1 MKITYRILVI
11 NFAIVFLV
19 LGSAAFAFYSIMYSV
34 LTSQHSKYLLN
45 STNDFIYA
53 YRQSIDNTDED
64 FLYIIKN
71 GIKQKFSVPQLFE
84 KNIDFILQTNS
95 SKTIINKSCKDNVY
109 VPDKTFTLDDFIG
122 FNPYAIIKSYKN
134 QDGTFY
140 YYGRIIDSQTLNDF
154 SKRVG
159 ADIALVWNNTI
170 PQLSNESQN
179 LQYLFALNTAFK
191 DLVTKNNF
199 RVFSQKAED
208 TDILV
213 TICKPTS
220 NIEELNNNISFLVFT
235 TLNEAADL
243 RSSLKEIMLIIGF
256 SGILISLI
264 LTFLFTDR
272 IRKQI
277 SDLST
282 ATEVIKTGNFQ
293 NKIVVK
299 SKDEL
304 GELANAFNLMVT
316 ELEKNQKSKN
326 EYSEFMTMLNQNPS
340 LKEISDAALGK
351 IINTCGF
358 IIGALYVIEDDNIK
372 MAGSFGIAKD
382 HTPANYDFFDS
393 VIRKREVLE
402 LKFDETPPLITTGSV
417 KIELRY
423 LYLVP
428 IIFNSKV
435 IAILELSGTDK
446 PGNEAKEYIGSIQ
459 EQLAIGLTNAIAFVQ
474 LEKLVTELKQLN
486 EDYQRQ
492 NVQIRKQ
499 NEALVDL
506 HKKLKEKAEELEIQK
521 EKAVESTKLK
531 SQFLASM
538 SHELRT
544 PMNSILGLTELILE
558 EDIIKGKNRER
569 IEVVLKSARR
579 LMNLINDI
587 LDLSKIEA
595 GKMEI
600 HNENVLLEDLIR
612 EVEYSISP
620 LLTNKKID
628 FRVFRDTDTSIILN
642 TDRGKVTQ
650 VLINLLGN
658 AVKFTDAGSIEME
671 VVSTD
676 NKKLTF
682 KIIDSG
688 IGISDA
694 DQKVI
699 FDEFRQVDGS
709 ITKKYSGTGLGLTI
723 CKKIADLLQGS
734 ISVYSQKGKGSTFV
748 FSIPLN
754 YVEKSE
760 AVGKNPVQTVNPIM
774 PVQNDKNPILVIE
787 DDDEVRFTIG
797 QYLTARGYDVIF
809 ASDSTGGVE
818 EAKKHQ
824 PVMIVLDVMIPG
836 KDGWNILKELKKCDS
851 TKDIPVIIIS
861 ILGDKTLGYSLGA
874 FEYIIKPFNPKQL
887 SSALSNIESV
897 SKKRIEKIVLVDNDE
912 TEFENL
918 KKEFPDK
925 YVTINF
931 IQDGSLAYNS
941 IIETQPDLVIINLIM
956 TKVDGIT
963 LSYKLKSNKETKHI
977 PIIISLANEITDK
990 EKIAL
995 NEIVEKITVKSKGH
1009 PLDVLKVVR
1018 DRIKMSEFYST
1029 SEKNAIE
1036 IDEAGTSVDNF
1047 KRMAKK
1053 FIGEVLVVDDDPDT
1067 LFTINEILE
1076 SCNCKTYLVKG
1087 GKECLAILEKVTP
1100 NLILLDIMMP
1110 EMDGFQTI
1118 NNIKLH
1124 PRWANIPVFAVTA
1137 KAMLDDKEVILKN
1150 GFDDYIPKP
1159 INSSILSFKIKKAL
1173 SNHKKS

>member
-19 LGSAAFAFYSIMYSV
+19 IGSAAFAFYSIMYSV

-53 YRQSIDNTDED
+53 YHQTIDNTEED

-71 GIKQKFSVPQLFE
+71 GIKQKFNVPQLFE

-95 SKTIINKSCKDNVY
+95 AKTIINKSYKDNVY
-109 VPDKTFTLDDFIG
+109 IPDKTFTLDDFIS
-122 FNPYAIIKSYKN
+122 FNPYAVIKSYKN
-134 QDGTFY
+134 QDGTIYF
-140 YYGRIIDSQTLNDF
+140 YGRIIDSQTLNDF

-170 PQLSNESQN
+170 PLISNESQN
-179 LQYLFALNTAFK
+179 QQYLFALNTAFK
-191 DLVTKNNF
+191 DLNKKNNF
-199 RVFSQKAED
+199 NVFSQKAED

-220 NIEELNNNISFLVFT
+220 NIEELNNSIYFMVFT

-277 SDLST
+277 SDLSK
-282 ATEVIKTGNFQ
+282 ATEVIKSGNFQ
-293 NKIVVK
+293 NKIIIK

-358 IIGALYVIEDDNIK
+358 IIGALYIIEEDGIK
-372 MAGSFGIAKD
+372 MAGSFGVAKG
-382 HTPANYDFFDS
+382 HTPVNYEFFES
-393 VIRKREVLE
+393 VIRKREMLE

-423 LYLVP
+423 LFLVP
-428 IIFNSKV
+428 IIYNSKV

-446 PGNEAKEYIGSIQ
+446 PGIEAKEYITSIQ

-486 EDYQRQ
+486 EDYQKQ
-492 NVQIRKQ
+492 NIQIRKQ

-506 HKKLKEKAEELEIQK
+506 HKKLKEKADELEIQK

-544 PMNSILGLTELILE
+544 PMNSILGLTELMLE
-558 EDIIKGKNRER
+558 EDILKGKNRER
-569 IEVVLKSARR
+569 IEVVLKSAKR

-600 HNENVLLEDLIR
+600 HNENILLEDLIK

-620 LLTNKKID
+620 LLINKKID
-628 FRVFRDTDTSIILN
+628 FRVFRDTDTSIIMN

-658 AVKFTDAGSIEME
+658 AVKFTDSGFIEME
-671 VVSTD
+671 ILSEER
-676 NKKLTF
+676 KKLIF
-682 KIIDSG
+682 KIVDTG
-688 IGISDA
+688 IGISDN

-723 CKKIADLLQGS
+723 CKKIADLLEGS
-734 ISVYSQKGKGSTFV
+734 ISVHSQHGKGSTFV

-754 YVEKSE
+754 FVEKPFSSIKPPLNIIKSE
-760 AVGKNPVQTVNPIM
+760 ANRN
-774 PVQNDKNPILVIE
+774 NPILVIE
-787 DDDEVRFTIG
+787 EDPEVRYTIG
-797 QYLTARGYDVIF
+797 QYLTSRGYNVLF
-809 ASDSTGGVE
+809 ASDSKDALE

-824 PVMIVLDVMIPG
+824 PLMIVLDVVLPG
-836 KDGWNILKELKKCDS
+836 KDGWDILRELKLGAS
-851 TKDIPVIIIS
+851 TKNIPVIVIS
-861 ILGDKTLGYSLGA
+861 IFGNKNLGFSLGA
-874 FEYIIKPFNPKQL
+874 MEYIIKPFSSEQL
-887 SSALSNIESV
+887 LSVLTKIEAY
-897 SKKRIEKIVLVDNDE
+897 SKKRIENIILVDDDE
-912 TEFENL
+912 PNYEKL
-918 KKEFPDK
+918 KKEFNSSKVNLNYVPDSS
-925 YVTINF
+925 YAF
-931 IQDGSLAYNS
+931 AS
-941 IIETQPDLVIINLIM
+941 IIETQPDLIIINLTMPKI
-956 TKVDGIT
+956 DGISLT
-963 LSYKLKSNKETKHI
+963 YKLKANKETKHI
-977 PIIISLANEITDK
+977 PVLISISKEITKTDK
-990 EKIAL
+990 VAL
-995 NEIVEKITVKSKGH
+995 NDIIEMITIKSKGH

-1018 DRIKMSEFYST
+1018 DRIKMHEICT
-1029 SEKNAIE
+1029 TPEKNILE
-1036 IDEAGTSVDNF
+1036 VEEVSSTDENITSDLIKNNY
-1047 KRMAKK
+1047 
-1053 FIGEVLVVDDDPDT
+1053 IGEVLVVDDDADT

-1087 GKECLAILEKVTP
+1087 GKECLAMLEKITP

-1118 NNIKLH
+1118 ANIKMH
-1124 PRWANIPVFAVTA
+1124 PRWLNIPIFAVTA
-1137 KAMLDDKEVILKN
+1137 RAMLDDKEVILKN

-1159 INSSILSFKIKKAL
+1159 INSSVLSFKIKKAL
-1173 SNHKKS
+1173 SNINIS

>member
-1 MKITYRILVI
+1 M
-11 NFAIVFLV
+11 
-19 LGSAAFAFYSIMYSV
+19 
-34 LTSQHSKYLLN
+34 
-45 STNDFIYA
+45 
-53 YRQSIDNTDED
+53 DNTDED
-64 FLYIIKN
+64 FLYLIKN
-71 GIKQKFSVPQLFE
+71 GIKQKLSVPQLFE
-84 KNIDFILQTNS
+84 KNIDFILQVNFE
-95 SKTIINKSCKDNVY
+95 KNIINKSFKENVFI
-109 VPDKTFTLDDFIG
+109 PDKTLTLNDFKNS
-122 FNPYAIIKSYKN
+122 NPFAVIKTYKN
-134 QDGTFY
+134 PDGTIY
-140 YYGRIIDSQTLNDF
+140 YYGRIIDPQILNDF

-170 PQLSNESQN
+170 PLMSNESQN
-179 LQYLFALNTAFK
+179 QQYLFALNTAFK

-199 RVFSQKAED
+199 KVFSQKAED

-213 TICKPTS
+213 TICKPSS
-220 NIEELNNNISFLVFT
+220 NIEDLYNNISFLVFT

-243 RSSLKEIMLIIGF
+243 RSSLKEIMLILGF

-277 SDLST
+277 SDLSK
-282 ATEVIKTGNFQ
+282 ATEVIKAGNFQ
-293 NKIVVK
+293 NKIIVK

-316 ELEKNQKSKN
+316 ELEKSQKSKN

-358 IIGALYVIEDDNIK
+358 IIGALYTIEDDGIK
-372 MAGSFGIAKD
+372 MAGSFGIAKE
-382 HTPANYDFFDS
+382 HTPVNYDFYES
-393 VIRKREVLE
+393 VIRKREMLE
-402 LKFDETPPLITTGSV
+402 LKFEETPPSITTGSL

-423 LYLVP
+423 LFLVP
-428 IIFNSKV
+428 IIYNSKV

-446 PGNEAKEYIGSIQ
+446 PGIEAKEYIASIQ

-486 EDYQRQ
+486 EDYQKQ
-492 NVQIRKQ
+492 NVQIMKQ
-499 NEALVDL
+499 NETLVDL
-506 HKKLKEKAEELEIQK
+506 HKKLKEKADELEIQK

-600 HNENVLLEDLIR
+600 HNEDILLEDLIK

-620 LLTNKKID
+620 LLINKKID
-628 FRVFRDTDTSIILN
+628 FRVFRDTDTSIIMN

-658 AVKFTDAGSIEME
+658 AVKFTESGFIEMGIMPVE
-671 VVSTD
+671 N
-676 NKKLTF
+676 NKLIF

-688 IGISDA
+688 IGISEA

-699 FDEFRQVDGS
+699 FEEFRQVDGS

-723 CKKIADLLQGS
+723 CKKIADLLEGS
-734 ISVYSQKGKGSTFV
+734 ISVNSQSGKGSTFI
-748 FSIPLN
+748 FTIPLN
-754 YVEKSE
+754 FVGKSKSAIKTSISVIQPVEKR
-760 AVGKNPVQTVNPIM
+760 KY
-774 PVQNDKNPILVIE
+774 PILVIE
-787 DDDEVRFTIG
+787 DDDDVRYTIG
-797 QYLTARGYDVIF
+797 QYLSSRGYDVLF
-809 ASDSTGGVE
+809 AADSMGGIE

-824 PVMIVLDVMIPG
+824 PFMIVLDVILPG
-836 KDGWNILKELKKCDS
+836 KDGWDILRELKNLKS
-851 TKDIPVIIIS
+851 TKNIPVIVIS
-861 ILGDKTLGYSLGA
+861 ILGDKNFGYSLGA
-874 FEYIIKPFNPKQL
+874 SEYMSKPFSSEQL
-887 SSALSNIESV
+887 FSAISKIESV
-897 SKKRIEKIVLVDNDE
+897 TRKRIEKIVLVDNDNSGYE
-912 TEFENL
+912 NFRNEFN
-918 KKEFPDK
+918 KGKISID
-925 YVTINF
+925 Y
-931 IQDGSLAYNS
+931 IQDSTIAYNR
-941 IIETQPDLVIINLIM
+941 IIETQPDMVIISLIM
-956 TKVDGIT
+956 PEVDGIT
-963 LSYKLKSNKETKHI
+963 LTYKLKANKETKHI
-977 PIIISLANEITDK
+977 PVVICTDVNITDK
-990 EKIAL
+990 EKIEL
-995 NEIVEKITVKSKGH
+995 NDIVEKITVKSKGH

-1018 DRIKMSEFYST
+1018 DSIKMYEFSSPPDQNT
-1029 SEKNAIE
+1029 IE
-1036 IDEAGTSVDNF
+1036 IDEVSTPVENINPGKTTNN
-1047 KRMAKK
+1047 

-1076 SCNCKTYLVKG
+1076 SCNCKTYLVRG
-1087 GKECLAILEKVTP
+1087 GKECLAMLEKITP
-1100 NLILLDIMMP
+1100 NIILLDIMMP

-1118 NNIKLH
+1118 ANIKMH

-1137 KAMLDDKEVILKN
+1137 KAMLEDKEVILKN

-1159 INSSILSFKIKKAL
+1159 INSSMLSFKIKKAL
-1173 SNHKKS
+1173 SNLNLS

>member
-19 LGSAAFAFYSIMYSV
+19 LGSAAFAFYSIMFSV

-53 YRQSIDNTDED
+53 YRQTMDNTKED
-64 FLYIIKN
+64 LLFIVKN
-71 GIKQKFSVPQLFE
+71 GIKQKFSVFQPLE
-84 KNIDFILQTNS
+84 KNIDFILETNS
-95 SKTIINKSCKDNVY
+95 SNKIINKTFRENVY
-109 VPDKTFTLDDFIG
+109 IPDKTLSLDDFKNY
-122 FNPYAIIKSYKN
+122 NPSAVIKTYKN
-134 QDGTFY
+134 QDGTIY
-140 YYGRIIDSQTLNDF
+140 YYGRIIDEQTLNDF
-154 SKRVG
+154 SKRIG
-159 ADIALVWNNTI
+159 ADIALVGNNTI
-170 PQLSNESQN
+170 NLISNEPQN
-179 LQYLFALNTAFK
+179 QQYLYALNIAFK

-199 RVFSQKAED
+199 KIFSQKAED

-213 TICKPTS
+213 TSCKPLS
-220 NIEELNNNISFLVFT
+220 NVEELNSNISFLVFT

-243 RSSLKEIMLIIGF
+243 RSGLKQIMLIIGL

-277 SDLST
+277 SDLSK

-304 GELANAFNLMVT
+304 GELANAFNLMVS
-316 ELEKNQKSKN
+316 ELEKSEKSKN

-358 IIGALYVIEDDNIK
+358 IIGALYTIEDDGIK
-372 MAGSFGIAKD
+372 MAGSFGVAKE
-382 HTPANYDFFDS
+382 HTPLNFDFFES
-393 VIRKREVLE
+393 VIKKKEMLE
-402 LKFDETPPLITTGSV
+402 LKFDETPPSIITGSI

-423 LYLVP
+423 LFLVP
-428 IIFNSKV
+428 IIYNSKV

-446 PGNEAKEYIGSIQ
+446 PGKEAKEYISSIQ

-474 LEKLVTELKQLN
+474 LEKLVAELKQLN
-486 EDYQRQ
+486 EDYHKQ
-492 NVQIRKQ
+492 NIQIRKQ

-506 HKKLKEKAEELEIQK
+506 HKKLKEKADELEIQK

-544 PMNSILGLTELILE
+544 PMNSILGLTELMLE
-558 EDIIKGKNRER
+558 EDILQGKNRER

-600 HNENVLLEDLIR
+600 HNENVLIEDLIK

-620 LLTNKKID
+620 LLINKKID
-628 FRVFRDTDTSIILN
+628 FRVFRDVDTSIIMD

-658 AVKFTDAGSIEME
+658 AVKFTDSGFIEME
-671 VVSTD
+671 IRALEN
-676 NKKLTF
+676 NKLIF
-682 KIIDSG
+682 KIIDTG
-688 IGISDA
+688 IGISEE

-699 FDEFRQVDGS
+699 FEEFRQVDGS

-723 CKKIADLLQGS
+723 CKKIADMLEGS
-734 ISVYSQKGKGSTFV
+734 ISVNSERGKGSVFTFE
-748 FSIPLN
+748 IPLN
-754 YVEKSE
+754 FVKKAELLIKTPLSVTKSAE
-760 AVGKNPVQTVNPIM
+760 NRKKPV
-774 PVQNDKNPILVIE
+774 LVIE
-787 DDDEVRFTIG
+787 DNEDVKQIIG
-797 QYLTARGYDVIF
+797 QYLSSRGYDVLY
-809 ASDSTGGVE
+809 ATDSLRGVG
-818 EAKKHQ
+818 EAKIHQ
-824 PVMIVLDVMIPG
+824 PSLIVLDVMLPG
-836 KDGWNILKELKKCDS
+836 NDGWDILSELKNSES

-861 ILGDKTLGYSLGA
+861 ILNDKNLGFSLGA
-874 FEYIIKPFNPKQL
+874 FEYILKPVSPAQL
-887 SSALSNIESV
+887 SSTV
-897 SKKRIEKIVLVDNDE
+897 SKIQSVVNKRIEKIVLVDNDS
-912 TEFENL
+912 FEYEKLNNG
-918 KKEFPDK
+918 K
-925 YVTINF
+925 YKLDY
-931 IQDGSLAYNS
+931 IQDSSLAYNR
-941 IIETQPDLVIINLIM
+941 IIEDQPDLIIIKLFM
-956 TKVDGIT
+956 PKVDGIT
-963 LSYKLKSNKETKHI
+963 LTYKLKANKETKHI
-977 PIIISLANEITDK
+977 PVVIITDMDMNDK
-990 EKIAL
+990 EKKTL
-995 NEIVEKITVKSKGH
+995 NDIVEKITIKSKGH

-1018 DRIKMSEFYST
+1018 DNIKLFEIHST
-1029 SEKNAIE
+1029 PDKYTMEIEQTDTPVEKTNS
-1036 IDEAGTSVDNF
+1036 GKVKNNF
-1047 KRMAKK
+1047 L
-1053 FIGEVLVVDDDPDT
+1053 GEVLVVDDDPDT

-1076 SCNCKTYLVKG
+1076 SCNCKTYLVRG
-1087 GKECLAILEKVTP
+1087 GKECLELLEKITP

-1118 NNIKLH
+1118 ANIKMH
-1124 PRWANIPVFAVTA
+1124 PRWLNIPIFAVTA
-1137 KAMLDDKEVILKN
+1137 RAMLDDKEVILKN

-1159 INSSILSFKIKKAL
+1159 INSSVLSFKIKKAL
-1173 SNHKKS
+1173 SNLKTS